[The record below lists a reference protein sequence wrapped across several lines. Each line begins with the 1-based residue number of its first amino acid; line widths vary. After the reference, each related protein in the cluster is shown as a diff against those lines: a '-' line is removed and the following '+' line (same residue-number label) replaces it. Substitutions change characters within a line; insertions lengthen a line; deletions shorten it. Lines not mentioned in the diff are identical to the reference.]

1 MSSTTFGKKFWVGS
15 ALAGVALVVMLAAG
29 EPAQGDAA
37 SPALGG
43 APVAQGGALQ
53 AGARDQAPPS
63 VTGAAP
69 RGEARQALA
78 GLVQIRQRQCQMGN
92 QLACQV
98 LPEMPAQEQKLAKLE
113 AACQSGDCGEYN
125 AFAQKIVTAY
135 SESAAVM
142 RAGDAGMAQ
151 MDAWRAQMNR
161 NAAGSMAALQA
172 QGAAGQAAHQARQ
185 ESYAAMNRSWDA
197 QQASSDR
204 TQGRTIDRIYEG
216 TTMHGGGV
224 QSRIDYGSTGYT
236 DGRGN
241 VVAVPNG
248 GRAPDGWEEMQP
260 TYAAPR

>member
-1 MSSTTFGKKFWVGS
+1 MGDTTFGKKFWVGS

-29 EPAQGDAA
+29 EPAQGDGP
-37 SPALGG
+37 SPAAGG
-43 APVAQGGALQ
+43 PAVAQGVAPQ
-53 AGARDQAPPS
+53 AGDRDQGQPS
-63 VTGAAP
+63 ATGAAP

-78 GLVQIRQRQCQMGN
+78 GLTQIRQRQCQMGN

-98 LPEMPAQEQKLAKLE
+98 LPEMPAQERKLATLE
-113 AACQSGDCGEYN
+113 AACRSGDCREHD
-125 AFAQKIVTAY
+125 AFARQIVTAY

-142 RAGDAGMAQ
+142 QAGDAGMAQ

-185 ESYAAMNRSWDA
+185 EMYAGMNRSWDA
-197 QQASSDR
+197 QQASGER
-204 TQGRTIDRIYEG
+204 TQGRTVDSIYGG

-224 QSRIDYGSTGYT
+224 QSRVDYGSTGYT

-248 GRAPDGWEEMQP
+248 GRAPDGWQEMQP
-260 TYAAPR
+260 TYAAPE